1 MDNNI
6 WDLNLHN
13 TTQTQHYLPPSL
25 DIILWILKKAN
36 QPLVGFLDFS
46 YVLFSIKYHLVMKLS
61 ILYRIPFVAISVYK
75 ALHCRSFKQWRK
87 NNGLAFKTTN
97 LTRRSGDSL
106 MFSNCLLQVCFRI
119 SIKFMQII
127 RWHCLFQECIDE
139 WSNYCQNRPPFYML
153 IDS

>member
-46 YVLFSIKYHLVMKLS
+46 YVLFS
-61 ILYRIPFVAISVYK
+61 YK
-75 ALHCRSFKQWRK
+75 VS
-87 NNGLAFKTTN
+87 
-97 LTRRSGDSL
+97 
-106 MFSNCLLQVCFRI
+106 FSNE
-119 SIKFMQII
+119 II
-127 RWHCLFQECIDE
+127 H
-139 WSNYCQNRPPFYML
+139 SV
-153 IDS
+153 